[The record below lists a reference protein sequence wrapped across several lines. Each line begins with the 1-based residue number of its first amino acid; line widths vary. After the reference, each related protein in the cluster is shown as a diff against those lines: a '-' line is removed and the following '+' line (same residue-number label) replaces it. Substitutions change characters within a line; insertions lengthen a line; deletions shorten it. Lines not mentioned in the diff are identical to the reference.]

1 MKQNENFKI
10 DEIIDRSGVN
20 RYQLVH
26 RVAKRAKQIK
36 DATQPDIDRP
46 MPKAV
51 MQALRE
57 IVEDQMAHIAATA

>member
-10 DEIIDRSGVN
+10 DEIIDRSGIN

-36 DATQPDIDRP
+36 DATQPDLDRP

-57 IVEDQMAHIAATA
+57 IVEDQMANLSGAA

>member
-1 MKQNENFKI
+1 MKHTDNFKL
-10 DEIIDRSGVN
+10 DEIIDRSGIN

-26 RVAKRAKQIK
+26 KVAKRAKQIK
-36 DATQPDIDRP
+36 DATQPDLDRP

-57 IVEDQMAHIAATA
+57 TVEEQMIQMQGTV

>member
-1 MKQNENFKI
+1 MKDDNIFKV
-10 DEIIDRSGVN
+10 DEIIDRSGIN

-36 DATQPDIDRP
+36 DSTQPDLDRP

-51 MQALRE
+51 MQALQEVVTDQEAQARE
-57 IVEDQMAHIAATA
+57 KA